1 MTRRRAAEPLARASA
16 PTSLLLSSRDRLAGA
31 VSQECAVAT
40 TLEHAPR
47 SVREQLS
54 PADAPGTASRPT
66 LLLFFSPK
74 SGQCRRVEGF
84 LAQVLQR
91 RQNHAA
97 FTLRHIDADEF
108 PELAQRL
115 AVDELPT
122 IIVVE
127 RKRVAARLKQPSGC
141 VEIQTAL
148 EPWLR

>member
-1 MTRRRAAEPLARASA
+1 
-16 PTSLLLSSRDRLAGA
+16 
-31 VSQECAVAT
+31 VAT

-47 SVREQLS
+47 SVRKQQS
-54 PADAPGTASRPT
+54 PADAPATASRPT
-66 LLLFFSPK
+66 LLLFFSPT
-74 SGQCRRVEGF
+74 SGRCRLVEGF

-91 RQNHAA
+91 RHNHAA

-108 PELAQRL
+108 PELARRL

-127 RKRVAARLKQPSGC
+127 RKRVAARLEQPGGC
-141 VEIQTAL
+141 AEIQTAL